1 MLTNRSTI
9 VIDVDTE
16 FSSTFCRHLIAQI
29 FQLQLYSINL
39 VVKKQVT
46 AIMKWTIN
54 SRKPLST
61 AIALGLLLTCNTA
74 FSDDFTVDVSNDDI
88 AINADNASLIELL
101 KEIEKLTGIPVKFVA
116 DTNERVTLNLGL
128 TTIETAI
135 GKITPNHMIVH
146 ESQNGKNVI
155 KEVIIIPAVS
165 DLANSGSG
173 SAFLPSGNPAPDVTQ
188 TPETNDP
195 NASTDTQPSGFN
207 PQGVPETTGATP
219 ETITDEQA
227 N

>member
-1 MLTNRSTI
+1 MAGETVRLFEVTTDAATGAVTSI
-9 VIDVDTE
+9 VDEVP
-16 FSSTFCRHLIAQI
+16 AQTYA
-29 FQLQLYSINL
+29 LA
-39 VVKKQVT
+39 VT
-46 AIMKWTIN
+46 AETTLVLQTLV
-54 SRKPLST
+54 PFQEST
-61 AIALGLLLTCNTA
+61 
-74 FSDDFTVDVSNDDI
+74 DY
-88 AINADNASLIELL
+88 
-101 KEIEKLTGIPVKFVA
+101 
-116 DTNERVTLNLGL
+116 
-128 TTIETAI
+128 
-135 GKITPNHMIVH
+135 MIVH

-219 ETITDEQA
+219 ETITDEQE